1 MKALR
6 RMSPEQAVAE
16 AMTLASA
23 FFAGEDSKGFVGE
36 LGDPTPDSIETE
48 KHGKVQRYWISL
60 VRWSR
65 DDAEIDGPSVIRID
79 LGESRC
85 AWA

>member
-1 MKALR
+1 
-6 RMSPEQAVAE
+6 MSPEQAAAE

-23 FFAGEDSKGFVGE
+23 FFAAEDSKGFVGE
-36 LGDPTPDSIETE
+36 LGDPTPDPIETE
-48 KHGKVQRYWISL
+48 KHGKVQRYWITL

-65 DDAEIDGPSVIRID
+65 DGSEMDGPSMIRID

-85 AWA
+85 TWA